1 MNLTPAESVFRLDS
15 MKRTFSKLHTECVG
29 SCHAYLTLREDWR
42 DHFRRVQEAI
52 GFKRVRFH
60 GILHDLVG
68 IYRGDHDPQNPHN
81 FRNLFKIV
89 DFLLENGAQPFLE
102 LSFMP
107 QGLASGDKTI
117 FQYRG
122 NITPPRDEAKWSE
135 LITAFTRALV
145 DRYGLAEVR
154 SWYFEV
160 WNEPD
165 IDAFWS
171 GGMDGYF
178 RLYELT
184 ARAVKA
190 VDSRLRVGG
199 PATSKNQWVDET
211 LAFCT
216 SRSVPLDFVSTHH
229 YCADV
234 ALEMGR
240 VVKDFAYR
248 GQPTM
253 EAEVR
258 DTVAKVRAADTSPA
272 VSRREV
278 HYTEWN
284 ISPIHEDVFGK
295 DSAFSAVFALQTLRD
310 VTGLVDSYSW
320 WTLSDIFEE
329 SGPGL
334 EPFSG
339 KYGLINVDGVNKPVF
354 HAFAWLSALHDNEI
368 VPEGQTSPLR
378 DTIATQAAGGDLAVL
393 SWNFSEASKAHF
405 FGEDWTLDRTECD
418 RRLRFDGFA
427 GGRWRIRQW
436 VVDEVRGNAFTA
448 WRASGRP
455 RYPQGDELDALVA
468 ASEPVLVEDRVVD
481 LAPGGSLELAAHL
494 GVCAMHFWTV
504 EKT

>member
-1 MNLTPAESVFRLDS
+1 MTTRSATYRLDGPS
-15 MKRTFSKLHTECVG
+15 RPFAKLHAECVG

-42 DHFRRVQEAI
+42 EHFRRVQKAI

-68 IYRGDHDPQNPHN
+68 IYRGDHDQKDPYN

-107 QGLASGDKTI
+107 YGLASGDATI

-122 NITPPRDEAKWSE
+122 NITPPKDEGKWSD
-135 LITAFTRALV
+135 LVTAFTTSLI

-171 GGMDGYF
+171 GGLDGYL

-190 VDSRLRVGG
+190 VDSQLRVGG
-199 PATSKNQWVDET
+199 PATSKNQWIDET
-211 LAFCT
+211 SAFCAQNN
-216 SRSVPLDFVSTHH
+216 VPLDFVSTHH

-253 EAEVR
+253 AAEVR
-258 DTVAKVRAADTSPA
+258 DTVAKVRAADSVDAGQPA
-272 VSRREV
+272 REV

-310 VTGLVDSYSW
+310 VTGLVGSYSW

-334 EPFSG
+334 DPFSG

-354 HAFAWLSALHDNEI
+354 HAFRWLSELHDHELL
-368 VPEGQTSPLR
+368 PEGQIPR
-378 DTIATQAAGGDLAVL
+378 DTIATRAANGNLAIL
-393 SWNFSEASKAHF
+393 SWNFSEATKAHF
-405 FGEDWTLDRTECD
+405 FGEDWTLDRAEIDRKLRFEGLPD
-418 RRLRFDGFA
+418 RR
-427 GGRWRIRQW
+427 WRVRQW

-448 WRASGRP
+448 WRTSGRP
-455 RYPQGDELDALVA
+455 RYPRGSELEALKA
-468 ASEPVLVEDRVVD
+468 ASEPVMVEDRLVD
-481 LAPGGSLELAAHL
+481 LAHDEALDLQTL
-494 GVCAMHFWTV
+494 QGVCGVHFWTV
-504 EKT
+504 ERT